1 MAEAFQAFMFSK
13 MYRKTTK
20 LLFKAVNPNVLS
32 EPKWLPEFWSRW
44 SQLPH
49 LSGAEAHKQREQKGL
64 VEIKFQMVCEHI

>member
-1 MAEAFQAFMFSK
+1 MAQARQAFMFPK
-13 MYRKTTK
+13 MYKK
-20 LLFKAVNPNVLS
+20 QYYCVVKAVNPNVLS

-64 VEIKFQMVCEHI
+64 VEIKF